1 MSASDTVI
9 EKLKQHSPLD
19 SGDVSVLRK
28 LTYHVREINSGED
41 FISQGEKCDASSVVL
56 KGCVARYHT
65 LQSGGRQYLAVHIS
79 GDWPDAQSLFL
90 KQMDH
95 SVCAIG
101 PAVLCTVPHV
111 ELIKA
116 FRLRPAIGFAVWR
129 ETLLDAAIFRE
140 AITNNSRRS
149 GIARLAHFFCELLVR
164 SERSGVAQDGSC
176 ALPFSQT
183 ELGELLGMSIATVSR
198 HIQSLRKSRA
208 ADFRSGRLIV
218 RHWSKLRTIANF
230 DPLYLHP
237 K

>member
-1 MSASDTVI
+1 MVASDILI
-9 EKLKQHSPLD
+9 EKLKRHSPLD

-28 LTYHVREINSGED
+28 LTYHLREMNSGED
-41 FISQGEKCDASSVVL
+41 FMSQGERCDASSVVL
-56 KGCVARYHT
+56 EGCVARYHT

-95 SVCAIG
+95 SVCAMG
-101 PAVLCTVPHV
+101 PALLCTIAHV
-111 ELIKA
+111 QLIRA

-129 ETLLDAAIFRE
+129 ETLLDAALFRE

-149 GIARLAHFFCELLVR
+149 GMARLAHFFCEMLFR
-164 SERSGVAQDGSC
+164 SERCGVAQDGCC

-183 ELGELLGMSIATVSR
+183 QLGELLGMSIATVSR

-208 ADFRSGRLIV
+208 ADFRSRRLTV
-218 RHWSKLRTIANF
+218 KNRDKLASIANF
-230 DPLYLHP
+230 DPLY
-237 K
+237 